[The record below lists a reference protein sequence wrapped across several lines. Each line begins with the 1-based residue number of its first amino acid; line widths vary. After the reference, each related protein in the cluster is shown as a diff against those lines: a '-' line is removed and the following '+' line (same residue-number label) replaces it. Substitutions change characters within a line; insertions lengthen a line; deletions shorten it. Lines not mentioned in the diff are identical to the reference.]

1 MDSSGQDNSDNTE
14 HIIELIKTLF
24 DNGYE
29 KDKEKLIRKIN
40 KLSDEDKTFIN
51 DKAKTLIDIDND
63 MKNTIKSENLILSL
77 NKLQMNILTLF
88 LMSRIPECSNDINL
102 ILKNFNKKIANVNEI
117 IKYNL
122 DDKNNTS
129 DGDSANSSTEEP
141 QTPKGSPTS
150 TNQLTSQKEYD
161 QDHEDQQKKL
171 KELKDQLK
179 ENDQEHE
186 DQLKKLKELKDQ
198 LKENDQEH
206 EDQLKKIRDQ
216 AKNHNKQ
223 LQYLEDQLKKL
234 TDQAKIGIEQVQK
247 IQNDK
252 DLLDQTIKEEK
263 EELDELTEELKKQLE
278 NNKKTYNTPVL
289 IKQETATN
297 SVFKI
302 NSIDELYN
310 YIQKFNKD
318 YNINNMSMNVNKIP
332 DNIKQPFLV
341 GIDNPEYTK
350 IVKENLNEK
359 YTYKRLF
366 SLVEKLKAKYKD
378 IST

>member
-161 QDHEDQQKKL
+161 QDHEDQQ
-171 KELKDQLK
+171 
-179 ENDQEHE
+179 
-186 DQLKKLKELKDQ
+186 KKLKELKDQ

>member
-1 MDSSGQDNSDNTE
+1 M
-14 HIIELIKTLF
+14 
-24 DNGYE
+24 
-29 KDKEKLIRKIN
+29 
-40 KLSDEDKTFIN
+40 
-51 DKAKTLIDIDND
+51 
-63 MKNTIKSENLILSL
+63 
-77 NKLQMNILTLF
+77 
-88 LMSRIPECSNDINL
+88 
-102 ILKNFNKKIANVNEI
+102 
-117 IKYNL
+117 
-122 DDKNNTS
+122 
-129 DGDSANSSTEEP
+129 
-141 QTPKGSPTS
+141 
-150 TNQLTSQKEYD
+150 
-161 QDHEDQQKKL
+161 
-171 KELKDQLK
+171 
-179 ENDQEHE
+179 
-186 DQLKKLKELKDQ
+186 
-198 LKENDQEH
+198 
-206 EDQLKKIRDQ
+206 
-216 AKNHNKQ
+216 
-223 LQYLEDQLKKL
+223 
-234 TDQAKIGIEQVQK
+234 
-247 IQNDK
+247 
-252 DLLDQTIKEEK
+252 DQTIKEEK